1 MNIRLAKGEDLPLL
15 NDIERVCFTSE
26 RFPLDVLRAMLREK
40 GFLTLIAEEAG
51 TGVAYAT
58 MFHKDR
64 RARAQLASIAVL
76 PEHRKKGIATTLLH
90 RIEDAAHEKGAKLI
104 ALEVSV
110 NNVSAIDLYTS
121 NGYLVLG
128 NIKGYYGPGKDAYY
142 MEKGLGH
149 TQFS

>member
-76 PEHRKKGIATTLLH
+76 PEHRKKGSPPHYCTASRTLPTRRERSSLPW
-90 RIEDAAHEKGAKLI
+90 K
-104 ALEVSV
+104 
-110 NNVSAIDLYTS
+110 
-121 NGYLVLG
+121 
-128 NIKGYYGPGKDAYY
+128 
-142 MEKGLGH
+142 
-149 TQFS
+149 